1 MRVESLALV
10 PKGNSTTLPL
20 DTVLKRYCAVIGLID
35 FIWLMENMKGMNCQY
50 LDKVFNL
57 IKNSS
62 LSSNRPKKF
71 LKNI

>member
-20 DTVLKRYCAVIGLID
+20 DTVLKSYCAVIGLID
-35 FIWLMENMKGMNCQY
+35 FIWLMEKKEKMNCQY